1 MDSLYASRPGAS
13 FTIKASFSS
22 YDAMVEKFKQGPN
35 YTDCWYNEYCLLST
49 SNKNHPDNGK
59 IFKRGL
65 NYTDSKTGGAIY
77 VGQIVGPSSGTPFME
92 MSNIESVV
100 DKSKNPRGDNEY
112 YRYPVMKN
120 GQVGSN
126 WEKDGNTW
134 KDNEGPIYTGLSFNT
149 TNKSL
154 VPGKYEEDGVIKY
167 NDDIKYTWLNI
178 RKDDENEDS
187 WFYVGIKLPYHVNDF
202 VSTTVSQY
210 DNEGIINPN
219 SATVTKDEA
228 ISEEHPF
235 YDKWT
240 IGIPKGI
247 KGDTLSNLRVITPT
261 ADNNNASKPENY
273 IYSQDAFVQN
283 DNGTIELKANVQSY
297 PTIQEDITNQYKIL
311 IYDYYI
317 YDKNKKPRAY
327 QVYISRFNTIKG
339 IGIADDGTV
348 TVTYTAQ
355 GVQSIEKRI
364 RWVKDISLS
373 TQPGRNKDNN
383 SFNGGLFKV
392 VYNTSTPEKEDIF
405 TSQMQWVNDI
415 FLEDDGHLTYT
426 MVGDATADNNGKK
439 QSSNVIKG
447 IKNIAFGTN
456 KDENGNL
463 TDDGKLTITYNTKE
477 KNPPYN
483 NETSVYTLSWVK
495 DIVIADDGTVTFK
508 KTNNASISQDKLIK
522 LIKRAYIDDKGMFHI
537 QYNTGVD
544 ETVKLD
550 PKDDTKDFI
559 LKYMTKVAMGEPVTE
574 KQNIVVTYNTGETT
588 TLNAINSIEKMFVR
602 PTDWHLFVLYSEPSK
617 RYNFTST
624 AGSGEQ
630 TAPDTIVYNNKTWVK
645 HSVIKQYVP
654 EYDDKKNFD
663 NVYWHDLGSIKD
675 QSGVLIGGNVTDEDL
690 KLPVG
695 TEQKVYPE
703 IIDYLNARWPNGLT
717 SQDNTNPAYPSV
729 AQKIVTYQAGEEVN
743 KRFYAFDYLKS
754 TGGWYYLGSIGD
766 DGTRDVQM
774 GQQANIN
781 TLNSKGLFFKQETYS
796 VLNEPLPS
804 YWESSYSGS
813 F

>member
-22 YDAMVEKFKQGPN
+22 YAAMVKEFQKGPN

-49 SNKNHPDNGK
+49 TNKNHPDNGK

-92 MSNIESVV
+92 MNNIDSVV
-100 DKSKNPRGDNEY
+100 EKSKTREDNAY

-120 GQVGSN
+120 GQVASN
-126 WEKDGNTW
+126 WEQDGNTW
-134 KDNEGPIYTGLSFNT
+134 KDNNEPIYTGLSFNT

-178 RKDDENEDS
+178 RKDNENEDS
-187 WFYVGIKLPYHVNDF
+187 WFYVGMKLPYHVNDF
-202 VSTTVSQY
+202 IPTTVSQY
-210 DNEGIINPN
+210 DDEGIINPN
-219 SATVTKDEA
+219 AATVVKDEA
-228 ISEEHPF
+228 VSEEHPF

-247 KGDTLSNLRVITPT
+247 KGDTLSNLRVIIPT
-261 ADNNNASKPENY
+261 KDNLKAGKY

-283 DNGTIELKANVQSY
+283 DNGTIELTANAQNY
-297 PTIQEDITNQYKIL
+297 PTIQEDIDNKYKIL
-311 IYDYYI
+311 VYDYYI
-317 YDKNKKPRAY
+317 YDKNRKPTAY
-327 QVYISRFNTIKG
+327 PVYISRFNTITDIQIK
-339 IGIADDGTV
+339 DDGTV
-348 TVTYTAQ
+348 VITYTGQ
-355 GVQSIEKRI
+355 GQQSLDKRI
-364 RWVKDISLS
+364 KWVDNISLS
-373 TQPGRNKDNN
+373 TQPGMDDSNKLK
-383 SFNGGLFKV
+383 GGLFTV
-392 VYNTSTPEKEDIF
+392 TYNNGAPAYTAK
-405 TSQMQWVNDI
+405 MQWVQNI
-415 FLEDDGHLTYT
+415 TLEEDGHLTYT
-426 MVGDATADNNGKK
+426 IVGDESAGKEGKK
-439 QSSNVIKG
+439 QSGNVIRG
-447 IKNIAFGTN
+447 IKNIAFGTTE
-456 KDENGNL
+456 DTDGN
-463 TDDGKLTITYNTKE
+463 LTITYNTKNTTGQNE
-477 KNPPYN
+477 K
-483 NETSVYTLSWVK
+483 SVHTLSWVK
-495 DIVIADDGTVTFK
+495 DVIIADDGTVTFK
-508 KTNNASISQDKLIK
+508 KTNNGTLQYDKLIK
-522 LIKRAYIDDKGMFHI
+522 LIKRAYISGDGRFHI
-537 QYNTGVD
+537 QYNTGASEV
-544 ETVKLD
+544 VKLD
-550 PKDDTKDFI
+550 PTDDTKDFI
-559 LKYMTKVAMGEPVTE
+559 LKYMTKVAMGKPVTE

-654 EYDDKKNFD
+654 EYDSEKGFD
-663 NVYWHDLGSIKD
+663 DVYWHDLGSIKD
-675 QSGVLIGGNVTDEDL
+675 QSGVLIGGNVTDDDL

-695 TEQKVYPE
+695 TEQKVYSE
-703 IIDYLNARWPNGLT
+703 IINYLNARWPNGLT

-796 VLNEPLPS
+796 VLNESLPS
-804 YWESSYSGS
+804 YWESNYDGS